1 MAKGIVLA
9 FLAFAVFAWGDAVVK
24 EIGYGLDPFEV
35 TFFGY
40 LIPFLLSPVFMKPG
54 DQLIDIVRWNR
65 PWLMGLR
72 VFLIAATTPLSVIA
86 FRSLPFAEAFA
97 LLFLMPSLVTILSIF
112 ILKEHVR
119 WRRGLAVCA
128 AFIGVL
134 IIVRPGFKELL
145 PGHIAALAAALC
157 AAGGVITGRLIGQS
171 EKRFTLIGTVFLAT
185 TLLAGILMI
194 PGFAW
199 PTGHQWILLLA
210 FAATAFVAQ
219 ALFVVATMYAPA
231 DRLGAAQY
239 SQILWALAIG
249 ALFFDE
255 WPDALAL
262 LGIFIVVAAG
272 LFIFAREQTLKRGH
286 SPANASPEP
295 ASGGNRGQSRPALTP
310 VQGATSAPAFVPPPC
325 MPPYLPR
332 PRAPSARYPGRAEVD
347 RVFRDR
353 RVYQPDRHGGA
364 AERRPSDLHR
374 LRRSVPI
381 RAEGQASVQAHG
393 PAIRDRASLLDP
405 HAERES

>member
-1 MAKGIVLA
+1 MVKGIILA
-9 FLAFAVFAWGDAVVK
+9 FLAFAVFAWGDAIVK
-24 EIGYGLDPFEV
+24 EIGHDLDPFEV

-40 LIPFLLSPVFMKPG
+40 LIPLMLSPAFMKPG
-54 DQLIDIVRWNR
+54 DGIVDLVRWNR

-72 VFLIAATTPLSVIA
+72 VFLIAGTTPLSVMA

-134 IIVRPGFKELL
+134 VIVRPGFKEFL
-145 PGHIAALAAALC
+145 PGHLAALVAALF
-157 AAGGVITGRLIGQS
+157 AAGGVIT
-171 EKRFTLIGTVFLAT
+171 V
-185 TLLAGILMI
+185 LAGVLMI

-199 PTGHQWILLLA
+199 PTMHQWILLLA
-210 FAATAFVAQ
+210 FAATAFAAQ
-219 ALFVVATMYAPA
+219 ALFIVATLYAPA

-262 LGIFIVVAAG
+262 LGIGIVVAAG
-272 LFIFAREQTLKRGH
+272 LFIFAREQTLKREKAQEA
-286 SPANASPEP
+286 PAPETLQP
-295 ASGGNRGQSRPALTP
+295 APAATP
-310 VQGATSAPAFVPPPC
+310 VS
-325 MPPYLPR
+325 R
-332 PRAPSARYPGRAEVD
+332 
-347 RVFRDR
+347 
-353 RVYQPDRHGGA
+353 
-364 AERRPSDLHR
+364 
-374 LRRSVPI
+374 
-381 RAEGQASVQAHG
+381 
-393 PAIRDRASLLDP
+393 
-405 HAERES
+405 

>member
-1 MAKGIVLA
+1 MAKGILLA
-9 FLAFAVFAWGDAVVK
+9 FVAFAVFAWGDAVVK
-24 EIGYGLDPFEV
+24 EIGHGLGPFEV

-54 DQLIDIVRWNR
+54 DRLLDLVRWNR

-72 VFLIAATTPLSVIA
+72 VFLIAATTPLSVMA

-97 LLFLMPSLVTILSIF
+97 LLFLMPSLVTVLSIF
-112 ILKEHVR
+112 VLKENVR

-134 IIVRPGFKELL
+134 IIVRPGFREFL
-145 PGHIAALAAALC
+145 PGHLAALATALC
-157 AAGGVITGRLIGQS
+157 AAGGVITGRMIGHA

-199 PTGHQWILLLA
+199 PTAHQWALLLA

-219 ALFVVATMYAPA
+219 ALFIIATMYAPA

-262 LGIFIVVAAG
+262 VGIFIVVAAG
-272 LFIFAREQTLKRGH
+272 LFIFAREQTLKRGKSQGAAPAEPAEPVEPDAVS
-286 SPANASPEP
+286 SPAT
-295 ASGGNRGQSRPALTP
+295 R
-310 VQGATSAPAFVPPPC
+310 
-325 MPPYLPR
+325 
-332 PRAPSARYPGRAEVD
+332 
-347 RVFRDR
+347 
-353 RVYQPDRHGGA
+353 
-364 AERRPSDLHR
+364 
-374 LRRSVPI
+374 
-381 RAEGQASVQAHG
+381 
-393 PAIRDRASLLDP
+393 
-405 HAERES
+405 

>member
-1 MAKGIVLA
+1 MVKGIVLA

-24 EIGYGLDPFEV
+24 EIGHGLDPFEV

-54 DQLIDIVRWNR
+54 DRLVDLVRWKR

-72 VFLIAATTPLSVIA
+72 VFLIAITTPLSVMA

-145 PGHIAALAAALC
+145 PGHMAALAGALC
-157 AAGGVITGRLIGQS
+157 AAGGVITGRMIGHT

-185 TLLAGILMI
+185 TAIAGILMI

-199 PTGHQWILLLA
+199 PASHQWVLLLA

-219 ALFVVATMYAPA
+219 ALFIIATQYAPA

-255 WPDALAL
+255 WPDAMAL
-262 LGIFIVVAAG
+262 VGIFIVVAAG
-272 LFIFAREQTLKRGH
+272 LFIFAREQTLKRDQPPD
-286 SPANASPEP
+286 PAPAGSAPTESVASPL
-295 ASGGNRGQSRPALTP
+295 SR
-310 VQGATSAPAFVPPPC
+310 S
-325 MPPYLPR
+325 
-332 PRAPSARYPGRAEVD
+332 
-347 RVFRDR
+347 
-353 RVYQPDRHGGA
+353 
-364 AERRPSDLHR
+364 
-374 LRRSVPI
+374 
-381 RAEGQASVQAHG
+381 
-393 PAIRDRASLLDP
+393 
-405 HAERES
+405 

>member
-1 MAKGIVLA
+1 MVKGILLA

-24 EIGYGLDPFEV
+24 EIGHGLDPFEV

-40 LIPFLLSPVFMKPG
+40 LIPLLLSPVFLKPG
-54 DQLIDIVRWNR
+54 DSPVDLVRWNR

-72 VFLIAATTPLSVIA
+72 VFLIAATTPFSVMA

-97 LLFLMPSLVTILSIF
+97 LLFLMPSLVTVLSIF

-134 IIVRPGFKELL
+134 IIVRPGFKEFL
-145 PGHIAALAAALC
+145 PGHVAALATALC
-157 AAGGVITGRLIGQS
+157 AAGGVITGRMIGHA

-185 TLLAGILMI
+185 TVLAGILMI
-194 PGFAW
+194 PGFTW
-199 PTGHQWILLLA
+199 PTTHQWVLLLA

-219 ALFVVATMYAPA
+219 ALFIVATLYAPA

-255 WPDALAL
+255 WPDTLAL
-262 LGIFIVVAAG
+262 VGIFIVVAAG
-272 LFIFAREQTLKRGH
+272 LFIFAREQTLKRGRPQTTAPVE
-286 SPANASPEP
+286 SAQTEAAS
-295 ASGGNRGQSRPALTP
+295 T
-310 VQGATSAPAFVPPPC
+310 
-325 MPPYLPR
+325 
-332 PRAPSARYPGRAEVD
+332 
-347 RVFRDR
+347 
-353 RVYQPDRHGGA
+353 
-364 AERRPSDLHR
+364 
-374 LRRSVPI
+374 
-381 RAEGQASVQAHG
+381 AH
-393 PAIRDRASLLDP
+393 
-405 HAERES
+405 

>member
-54 DQLIDIVRWNR
+54 DRLIDIVRWNR

-86 FRSLPFAEAFA
+86 FRNLPFAEAFA

-199 PTGHQWILLLA
+199 PTGHQWVLLLA

-286 SPANASPEP
+286 SPANAPAEPTPAETAASP
-295 ASGGNRGQSRPALTP
+295 G
-310 VQGATSAPAFVPPPC
+310 
-325 MPPYLPR
+325 
-332 PRAPSARYPGRAEVD
+332 
-347 RVFRDR
+347 
-353 RVYQPDRHGGA
+353 
-364 AERRPSDLHR
+364 LH
-374 LRRSVPI
+374 
-381 RAEGQASVQAHG
+381 
-393 PAIRDRASLLDP
+393 
-405 HAERES
+405 

>member
-1 MAKGIVLA
+1 MVKGIVLA

-24 EIGYGLDPFEV
+24 AIGHGLDPFEV

-40 LIPFLLSPVFMKPG
+40 LIPLIFSPVFMKAG
-54 DQLIDIVRWNR
+54 DSVLDIVRWNR

-72 VFLIAATTPLSVIA
+72 VFLLAITTPLSVIA

-97 LLFLMPSLVTILSIF
+97 LLFLMPSLVTVLSIF

-134 IIVRPGFKELL
+134 VIVRPGFKELL

-157 AAGGVITGRLIGQS
+157 AAGGVISGRMIGQT
-171 EKRFTLIGTVFLAT
+171 EKRFTLIGTVFLGT
-185 TLLAGILMI
+185 TAIAGVLMI
-194 PGFAW
+194 PGFTW
-199 PTGHQWILLLA
+199 PTADQWILLLA

-219 ALFVVATMYAPA
+219 ALFIVATMYAPA

-239 SQILWALAIG
+239 SQILWALVIG

-262 LGIFIVVAAG
+262 FGIVIVVAAG

-286 SPANASPEP
+286 PDAVPSVEP
-295 ASGGNRGQSRPALTP
+295 VLPTP
-310 VQGATSAPAFVPPPC
+310 V
-325 MPPYLPR
+325 
-332 PRAPSARYPGRAEVD
+332 APSTP
-347 RVFRDR
+347 
-353 RVYQPDRHGGA
+353 
-364 AERRPSDLHR
+364 L
-374 LRRSVPI
+374 
-381 RAEGQASVQAHG
+381 
-393 PAIRDRASLLDP
+393 
-405 HAERES
+405 

>member
-1 MAKGIVLA
+1 MVKGIVLA

-24 EIGYGLDPFEV
+24 AIGHGLDPFEV

-40 LIPFLLSPVFMKPG
+40 LIPLIFSPVFMKSG
-54 DQLIDIVRWNR
+54 DSVLDIVRWNR

-72 VFLIAATTPLSVIA
+72 VFLLAVTTPLSVIA

-97 LLFLMPSLVTILSIF
+97 LLFLMPSLVTVLSIF

-157 AAGGVITGRLIGQS
+157 AAGGVISGRMIGQT
-171 EKRFTLIGTVFLAT
+171 EKRFTLISTVFLGT
-185 TLLAGILMI
+185 TAIAGVLMI
-194 PGFAW
+194 PGFTW
-199 PTGHQWILLLA
+199 PTAEQWILLLA

-219 ALFVVATMYAPA
+219 ALFIVATMYAPS
-231 DRLGAAQY
+231 DRLGATQY
-239 SQILWALAIG
+239 SQILWALVIG

-262 LGIFIVVAAG
+262 FGIVIVVAAG
-272 LFIFAREQTLKRGH
+272 LFIFAREQTLKRGR
-286 SPANASPEP
+286 PEAAPLPETVPP
-295 ASGGNRGQSRPALTP
+295 ASAATSRP
-310 VQGATSAPAFVPPPC
+310 
-325 MPPYLPR
+325 
-332 PRAPSARYPGRAEVD
+332 
-347 RVFRDR
+347 
-353 RVYQPDRHGGA
+353 H
-364 AERRPSDLHR
+364 
-374 LRRSVPI
+374 
-381 RAEGQASVQAHG
+381 
-393 PAIRDRASLLDP
+393 
-405 HAERES
+405 

>member
-1 MAKGIVLA
+1 MVKGIILA

-24 EIGYGLDPFEV
+24 AIGHDLDPFEV

-40 LIPFLLSPVFMKPG
+40 LIPLILSPVFMKPG
-54 DQLIDIVRWNR
+54 DSVLDIVRWNR

-97 LLFLMPSLVTILSIF
+97 LLFLMPSLVTVLSIF

-134 IIVRPGFKELL
+134 VIVRPGFKELL

-157 AAGGVITGRLIGQS
+157 AAGGVIAGRMIGQT

-185 TLLAGILMI
+185 TVLAGVLML

-199 PTGHQWILLLA
+199 PTAHQWILLLA

-219 ALFVVATMYAPA
+219 ALFIVATMYAPA

-262 LGIFIVVAAG
+262 LGIAIVVAAG
-272 LFIFAREQTLKRGH
+272 LFIFAREQTLKRGQTQAVP
-286 SPANASPEP
+286 SAE
-295 ASGGNRGQSRPALTP
+295 T
-310 VQGATSAPAFVPPPC
+310 VQPAPAAAST
-325 MPPYLPR
+325 PR
-332 PRAPSARYPGRAEVD
+332 
-347 RVFRDR
+347 
-353 RVYQPDRHGGA
+353 
-364 AERRPSDLHR
+364 
-374 LRRSVPI
+374 
-381 RAEGQASVQAHG
+381 
-393 PAIRDRASLLDP
+393 
-405 HAERES
+405 

>member
-1 MAKGIVLA
+1 MVKGIVLA

-24 EIGYGLDPFEV
+24 AIGHGLDPFEV

-40 LIPFLLSPVFMKPG
+40 LIPLIFSPVFMKAG
-54 DQLIDIVRWNR
+54 DRVIDIVRWNR

-72 VFLIAATTPLSVIA
+72 VFLLAITTPLSVIA

-97 LLFLMPSLVTILSIF
+97 LLFLMPSLVTVLAIF

-157 AAGGVITGRLIGQS
+157 AAGGVISGRMIGQT
-171 EKRFTLIGTVFLAT
+171 EKRFTLIGTVFLGT
-185 TLLAGILMI
+185 TAIAGVLMI
-194 PGFAW
+194 PGFTW
-199 PTGHQWILLLA
+199 PRADQWILLLA

-219 ALFVVATMYAPA
+219 ALFIVATMYAPA

-239 SQILWALAIG
+239 SQILWALVIG

-262 LGIFIVVAAG
+262 FGIVIVVAAG
-272 LFIFAREQTLKRGH
+272 LFIFAREQTLKRGRPDAVP
-286 SPANASPEP
+286 SVEP
-295 ASGGNRGQSRPALTP
+295 VLPTP
-310 VQGATSAPAFVPPPC
+310 V
-325 MPPYLPR
+325 
-332 PRAPSARYPGRAEVD
+332 APSSP
-347 RVFRDR
+347 
-353 RVYQPDRHGGA
+353 
-364 AERRPSDLHR
+364 L
-374 LRRSVPI
+374 
-381 RAEGQASVQAHG
+381 
-393 PAIRDRASLLDP
+393 
-405 HAERES
+405 

>member
-24 EIGYGLDPFEV
+24 EIGYDLDPFEV

-40 LIPFLLSPVFMKPG
+40 LIPLVLSPVFMKAG
-54 DQLIDIVRWNR
+54 DSVFDLVRWNR

-72 VFLIAATTPLSVIA
+72 VFLIAVTTPLSVMA

-97 LLFLMPSLVTILSIF
+97 ILFLMPSLVTVLSIF
-112 ILKEHVR
+112 VLKEHVR

-134 IIVRPGFKELL
+134 VIVRPGFKEFL
-145 PGHIAALAAALC
+145 PGHLAALAAALC
-157 AAGGVITGRLIGQS
+157 AAGGVIAGRMIGQT
-171 EKRFTLIGTVFLAT
+171 EKRYTLIGTVFLAT
-185 TLLAGILMI
+185 TAIAGVLMI
-194 PGFAW
+194 PGFSW
-199 PTGHQWILLLA
+199 PTSYQWILLLA

-219 ALFVVATMYAPA
+219 ALFIVATMYAPA

-262 LGIFIVVAAG
+262 VGIVIVVAAG
-272 LFIFAREQTLKRGH
+272 LFIFAREQTLKRGR
-286 SPANASPEP
+286 SQATPTPE
-295 ASGGNRGQSRPALTP
+295 AIKP
-310 VQGATSAPAFVPPPC
+310 VMAVEST
-325 MPPYLPR
+325 
-332 PRAPSARYPGRAEVD
+332 
-347 RVFRDR
+347 
-353 RVYQPDRHGGA
+353 
-364 AERRPSDLHR
+364 
-374 LRRSVPI
+374 I
-381 RAEGQASVQAHG
+381 R
-393 PAIRDRASLLDP
+393 
-405 HAERES
+405 

>member
-1 MAKGIVLA
+1 MVKGIILA

-24 EIGYGLDPFEV
+24 AIGHDLDPFEV

-40 LIPFLLSPVFMKPG
+40 LIPLILSPVFMKPG
-54 DQLIDIVRWNR
+54 DSVLDIVRWNR

-97 LLFLMPSLVTILSIF
+97 LLFLMPSLVTVLSIF

-134 IIVRPGFKELL
+134 VIVRPGFKELL

-157 AAGGVITGRLIGQS
+157 AAGGVIAGRMIGQT

-185 TLLAGILMI
+185 TVLAGVLML
-194 PGFAW
+194 PGFEW
-199 PTGHQWILLLA
+199 PTAYQWILLLA

-219 ALFVVATMYAPA
+219 ALFIVATMYAPA

-262 LGIFIVVAAG
+262 LGIAIVVAAG
-272 LFIFAREQTLKRGH
+272 LFIFAREQTLKRGQTQAVP
-286 SPANASPEP
+286 SAE
-295 ASGGNRGQSRPALTP
+295 T
-310 VQGATSAPAFVPPPC
+310 VQPAPAAAST
-325 MPPYLPR
+325 PR
-332 PRAPSARYPGRAEVD
+332 
-347 RVFRDR
+347 
-353 RVYQPDRHGGA
+353 
-364 AERRPSDLHR
+364 
-374 LRRSVPI
+374 
-381 RAEGQASVQAHG
+381 
-393 PAIRDRASLLDP
+393 
-405 HAERES
+405 

>member
-1 MAKGIVLA
+1 MVKGILLA

-24 EIGYGLDPFEV
+24 EIGDGLDPFEV

-40 LIPFLLSPVFMKPG
+40 LIPLLLSPVFMKPG
-54 DQLIDIVRWNR
+54 DSPVDLVRWNR

-72 VFLIAATTPLSVIA
+72 VFLIAATTPFSVMA

-97 LLFLMPSLVTILSIF
+97 LLFLMPSLVTVLSIF

-134 IIVRPGFKELL
+134 IIVRPGFKEFL
-145 PGHIAALAAALC
+145 PGHVAALATALC
-157 AAGGVITGRLIGQS
+157 AAGGVITGRMIGHM

-185 TLLAGILMI
+185 TVLAGILMI
-194 PGFAW
+194 PGFTW
-199 PTGHQWILLLA
+199 PTTHQWILLLA

-219 ALFVVATMYAPA
+219 ALFIVATLYAPA

-255 WPDALAL
+255 WPDTLAL
-262 LGIFIVVAAG
+262 VGIFIVVAAG
-272 LFIFAREQTLKRGH
+272 LFIFAREQTLKRG
-286 SPANASPEP
+286 
-295 ASGGNRGQSRPALTP
+295 
-310 VQGATSAPAFVPPPC
+310 
-325 MPPYLPR
+325 R
-332 PRAPSARYPGRAEVD
+332 PRTEAPTGSAQTE
-347 RVFRDR
+347 
-353 RVYQPDRHGGA
+353 A
-364 AERRPSDLHR
+364 ASNSH
-374 LRRSVPI
+374 
-381 RAEGQASVQAHG
+381 
-393 PAIRDRASLLDP
+393 
-405 HAERES
+405 